1 MTLNE
6 IYKTFSVGSAGFVD
20 AVATY
25 QGFGISNSEIERIAE
40 VSPTAEDFQNTWEN
54 EDFWTDE
61 NN

>member
-6 IYKTFSVGSAGFVD
+6 IYNTFSIGSAGFVD
-20 AVATY
+20 AVATH

-54 EDFWTDE
+54 EVFWTDE